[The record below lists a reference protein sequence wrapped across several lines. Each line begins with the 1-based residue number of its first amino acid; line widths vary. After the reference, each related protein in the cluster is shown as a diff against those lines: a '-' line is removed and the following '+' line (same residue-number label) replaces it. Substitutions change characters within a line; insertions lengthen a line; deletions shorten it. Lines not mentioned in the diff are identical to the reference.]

1 MKRLKSANC
10 KTRSVPYPGSR
21 YSIGNVGMFYELA
34 LNQSGIGAFAA
45 RTPAE
50 PIEIRYTVAE
60 E

>member
-1 MKRLKSANC
+1 
-10 KTRSVPYPGSR
+10 
-21 YSIGNVGMFYELA
+21 MFYELA